1 MSQCQQEGK
10 RVNKSRGSF
19 AKEQG
24 RGEWGTN
31 GTNSLVLEMCVFP
44 LWSLMHERHWRRRC
58 YGRFIVYWYVSEMR
72 KLQFVCAVPFRWH
85 FYQSGGTG
93 ELNTL
98 HSIRCVKMYAPPNHC
113 HQLHQA
119 FVQWWGLPEAQSRS
133 SSVERWWLDE
143 VKDWWLNFHS
153 LCFVF
158 FFFFATMY
166 CVCLFS
172 AQIVQQCH
180 NDGCL
185 TFAMS

>member
-1 MSQCQQEGK
+1 M
-10 RVNKSRGSF
+10 
-19 AKEQG
+19 
-24 RGEWGTN
+24 
-31 GTNSLVLEMCVFP
+31 
-44 LWSLMHERHWRRRC
+44 
-58 YGRFIVYWYVSEMR
+58 YWYVSEMR

-119 FVQWWGLPEAQSRS
+119 FVQWWGPPEAQSRS

-158 FFFFATMY
+158 VVF
-166 CVCLFS
+166 CHQVLCLFVFSTDS
-172 AQIVQQCH
+172 AAVPQWWMLNICNELVWDSH
-180 NDGCL
+180 NFLFKFLAPEALLWEFINRAC
-185 TFAMS
+185 FMN

>member
-1 MSQCQQEGK
+1 MSQCQQEAK

-24 RGEWGTN
+24 RGEWGTSPSVN

-44 LWSLMHERHWRRRC
+44 LWSLMHERQWRRRC

-72 KLQFVCAVPFRWH
+72 KLQFVCALPFRWH
-85 FYQSGGTG
+85 FYRSGGTG

-98 HSIRCVKMYAPPNHC
+98 HSIRCVKMYAPPNHY

-158 FFFFATMY
+158 CFFLPPCIVF
-166 CVCLFS
+166 VCF
-172 AQIVQQCH
+172 QH
-180 NDGCL
+180 R
-185 TFAMS
+185 